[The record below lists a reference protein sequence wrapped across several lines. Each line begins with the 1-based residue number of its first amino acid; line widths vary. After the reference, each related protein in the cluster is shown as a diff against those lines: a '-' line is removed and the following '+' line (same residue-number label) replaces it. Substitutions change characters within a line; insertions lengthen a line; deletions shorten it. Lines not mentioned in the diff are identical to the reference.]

1 MPSFHESSD
10 GLEAHQNVFR
20 SNHNHNHNPIF
31 RLPPALIPTAAPI
44 PCADIGINI
53 QAVIILPLAL
63 LARRRVS
70 IPLPWIVVLA
80 ALGIDVD
87 AAVVLRLASVLAAL
101 RDGALAVRGTLRG
114 VGVSVELEAGG
125 GVVFRLD
132 VVAG

>member
-20 SNHNHNHNPIF
+20 SNHNHSPIF
-31 RLPPALIPTAAPI
+31 RLPPAPIPTAAPI
-44 PCADIGINI
+44 PCADIRINI

-70 IPLPWIVVLA
+70 TPLPRIVVLA

-114 VGVSVELEAGG
+114 VGFSVELETGA
-125 GVVFRLD
+125 GVVFRWD